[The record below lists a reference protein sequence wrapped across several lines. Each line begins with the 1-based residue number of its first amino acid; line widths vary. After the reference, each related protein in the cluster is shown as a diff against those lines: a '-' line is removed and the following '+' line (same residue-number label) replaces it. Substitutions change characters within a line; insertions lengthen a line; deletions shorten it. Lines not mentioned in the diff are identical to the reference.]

1 MRVIWNVF
9 SKELLD
15 IIRDRRRF
23 IWMLVSSLVIFPVLF
38 VAPYAL
44 LFGRMAK
51 QAVDTI
57 TVPVQG
63 LGNAPGLIAYLAE
76 EQDIQTVEAGN
87 VEELVRNKEYPTGL
101 IIPDDY
107 ETKLA
112 AGETVSLVLVADLR
126 RSLDVTV
133 MRLSGA
139 IAEYGQAIL
148 AERLKERSLAEE
160 FVIPLEVERRNAATT
175 TETAGSMLG
184 LFVPGAIISIGLT
197 AGMPVAVSVIAGEK
211 KKLTLEPVL
220 FTTVNRFQL
229 VFAKLL
235 AVLAIVVLTA
245 ISMGMSALIAIMVLI
260 RMVPEGLFAASE
272 TGTPSTTSEM
282 LNGGY
287 NIQPLALILFLL
299 APGLIVLFGAAL
311 QLLLSTWA
319 RNDEEASAYLTPL
332 SLFSGLIMFV
342 AFFLDEYVPKLWHYA
357 LPVFGTI
364 LSMRDLLGDKIDP
377 PSLAVM
383 FVSSLLYALLMLGL
397 AVWMFHQE
405 EVVFRT

>member
-1 MRVIWNVF
+1 
-9 SKELLD
+9 
-15 IIRDRRRF
+15 
-23 IWMLVSSLVIFPVLF
+23 MLVSSLVIFPVLF

-44 LFGRMAK
+44 LIGRMAK

-112 AGETVSLVLVADLR
+112 AGETVSLVLVVDLR

-133 MRLSGA
+133 TRLSGA

-148 AERLKERSLAEE
+148 AERLKERSLADE

-235 AVLAIVVLTA
+235 AVLAIVIFNLVTTA
-245 ISMGMSALIAIMVLI
+245 VSMGMSALIAIMVLI